1 MENQLD
7 PNDFESLDKKKCRPN
22 LAATLQLGGLITA
35 IGGGIVSFTCKGLA
49 LAASIV
55 VGTGGLITAVA
66 GCIKDCC
73 SVKKCVC
80 CISNFDNLYEKVKN
94 AEEEAKRLL
103 GPCYKKVCNLK
114 DVVPIEGK
122 DIEELKLICSSVRD
136 IYPESRIAME
146 IKKCLWLFLKRILTC

>member
-1 MENQLD
+1 M
-7 PNDFESLDKKKCRPN
+7 
-22 LAATLQLGGLITA
+22 
-35 IGGGIVSFTCKGLA
+35 
-49 LAASIV
+49 
-55 VGTGGLITAVA
+55 
-66 GCIKDCC
+66 
-73 SVKKCVC
+73 KKCVC

-146 IKKCLWLFLKRILTC
+146 IKKMLVVIFEKNERLLNTSDFDGVLPEYVQNEIDKHKRFSERITNNGLLSQNIQESERSNCDSLEEFSFQIEHDELSV